1 MTVLFALMLMA
12 VAVWRRRGKTTPRV
26 LARPPVDHA
35 VREEHIAIKRAADAM
50 AALEAKDHWRLARV
64 LCSGPL
70 KPGGGRDL
78 LDRAI
83 HREDIGAMGMLR
95 DAVDAHGI
103 EPGQAD
109 TAATLRWVPLVSAAC
124 HGQRDV
130 VSQLLWMG
138 ADPAR
143 AEPPLFAGWPATTA
157 LAGAVVANQDD
168 VVNYLL
174 DHGPYRP
181 EMLWPGVPG
190 SADRRGEIAEA
201 AYIAELNSQPM
212 HASRLRGHLA
222 EAERDA
228 LRREA
233 LWREPETSGV
243 STERIARR
251 RI

>member
-12 VAVWRRRGKTTPRV
+12 AIVWRHRSKSTQRV
-26 LARPPVDHA
+26 LARPPVDRGAH
-35 VREEHIAIKRAADAM
+35 EEHQAIARAADAM
-50 AALEAKDHWRLARV
+50 AALETKDYTRLVRV
-64 LCSGPL
+64 LCAGPL

-83 HREDIGAMGMLR
+83 QREDIGAMGMLR
-95 DAVDAHGI
+95 DVVDAHGI

-157 LAGAVVANQDD
+157 LAGAVVANQDE

-201 AYIAELNSQPM
+201 AYIAELNSQPV

-233 LWREPETSGV
+233 LWREPEISDVPTMV
-243 STERIARR
+243 TRR
-251 RI
+251 RM